1 MGQKTHPIG
10 LRVGLWQRRWNNT
23 WYTTQNEYSKL
34 FFAHHRVDMMLKNF
48 FYSYSMTK
56 KMFANRALLVNSRFI
71 KSNINLGFLFIFFY
85 KLRAKKIRRLK
96 KKKTKKFVLN
106 TFKRKKYFTVASKFT
121 RNKKVQNLNPTK
133 EVQDLNTN
141 KKIQDLNTNKKI
153 LPNLNPNKNLNLNY
167 NLNKEKKQRPQK
179 GIYNKKVED
188 LNPNKKRH
196 NLHNL
201 NTTKKVEDLNPN
213 RNLNQNL
220 NSNKK
225 INKFNF
231 NKNFNDNKKN

>member
-34 FFAHHRVDMMLKNF
+34 FFAHHRVDVMLKNF

-96 KKKTKKFVLN
+96 KKKAKKFVLN
-106 TFKRKKYFTVASKFT
+106 KFKRKRYFNVASKFT
-121 RNKKVQNLNPTK
+121 RNKKVQNLNPNTK
-133 EVQDLNTN
+133 IHLLNSTKKVQGLNSN
-141 KKIQDLNTNKKI
+141 KKIQ
-153 LPNLNPNKNLNLNY
+153 PNLNPNKNLNLNY
-167 NLNKEKKQRPQK
+167 NRNEEKKQRPFDLSFKK

-188 LNPNKKRH
+188 LNPNKNRH
-196 NLHNL
+196 NLYP
-201 NTTKKVEDLNPN
+201 TKTVQDLNSN
-213 RNLNQNL
+213 RNLNPNE
-220 NSNKK
+220 K
-225 INKFNF
+225 NKFNLNKKF
-231 NKNFNDNKKN
+231 NANKKN

>member
-34 FFAHHRVDMMLKNF
+34 FFAHHRVDVMLKNF

-96 KKKTKKFVLN
+96 KKKAKKFVLN
-106 TFKRKKYFTVASKFT
+106 KFKRKKYFNVASKFT
-121 RNKKVQNLNPTK
+121 RNKKVQNLNPNTK
-133 EVQDLNTN
+133 IHLLNSTKKVQG
-141 KKIQDLNTNKKI
+141 
-153 LPNLNPNKNLNLNY
+153 LNLN
-167 NLNKEKKQRPQK
+167 KK

-188 LNPNKKRH
+188 LNPNKNRH
-196 NLHNL
+196 NLYP
-201 NTTKKVEDLNPN
+201 TKTVQDLNSN
-213 RNLNQNL
+213 RNLNPNE
-220 NSNKK
+220 K
-225 INKFNF
+225 NKFNLNKKF
-231 NKNFNDNKKN
+231 NANKKN